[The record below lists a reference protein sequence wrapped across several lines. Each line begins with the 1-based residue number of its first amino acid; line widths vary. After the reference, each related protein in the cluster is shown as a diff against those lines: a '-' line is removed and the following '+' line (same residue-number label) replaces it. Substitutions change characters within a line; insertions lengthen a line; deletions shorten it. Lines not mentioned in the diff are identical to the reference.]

1 MILHVDM
8 DAFYASIEQR
18 DNPRLR
24 GKPVIVGGSPGKRG
38 VVAAASYEARKFG
51 LHAAMPLHQ
60 AVRLCPNGHYLPVR
74 MTYYEKVSA
83 QIMAILKEYS
93 PLVESISLDEA
104 FVDLSGTEKLFGPP
118 EKTAKTIQDKIQQ
131 EVHLTA
137 SVGLA
142 SSKFM
147 AKIASDLRKPNGFV
161 VLKKEEEWTILKT
174 LPISAV
180 WGVGEK
186 MGKSLKRFGIVT
198 VGDLAAYPKEILIQ
212 NFGQVGDKIYAL
224 SKGLDDRPVIP
235 FVLPKSCGNECT
247 FEKDQSDLTVVQAM
261 LLTLCEKVG
270 YRLRRQGLKGKVV
283 TLKVRLADFFTFTHG
298 RSLDCPTDQAGA
310 IYETAMQLFQQI
322 NLNGQAIRLIGVSVS
337 NLTLDDSQLW
347 LFREKEEKSE
357 RLYKAV
363 DRLNEKYHNQII
375 SRASIAPFAHQF
387 PETIYK

>member
-18 DNPRLR
+18 DKPWLK

-38 VVAAASYEARKFG
+38 VVAAASYEARRLG
-51 LHAAMPLHQ
+51 LHAAMPLNQ

-74 MTYYEKVSA
+74 MTYYEKVSS
-83 QIMAILKEYS
+83 QIMSILKEYS
-93 PLVESISLDEA
+93 PLVETISLDEA
-104 FVDLSGTEKLFGPP
+104 FVDLTGTERLFGPP
-118 EKTAKTIQDKIQQ
+118 EKTAKTIQDKIQE

-142 SSKFM
+142 GSKFM

-161 VLKKEEEWTILKT
+161 VLRKEDEWTVLKT

-180 WGVGEK
+180 WGIGEK
-186 MGKSLKRFGIVT
+186 MEKSLKRYGIVT
-198 VGDLAAYPKEILIQ
+198 VGDLAGYPKENLMK
-212 NFGQVGDKIYAL
+212 NFGQVGEKIYNL
-224 SKGLDDRPVIP
+224 SKGFDERPVIP
-235 FVLPKSCGNECT
+235 FILPKSCGNECT

-270 YRLRRQGLKGKVV
+270 YRLRLQGLKGKVV

-298 RSLDCPTDQAGA
+298 RSLDCHTDQAGVM
-310 IYETAMQLFQQI
+310 YETALQLFQQI
-322 NLNGQAIRLIGVSVS
+322 NLKGQAIRLIGISMS

-357 RLYKAV
+357 QLCKAI
-363 DRLNEKYHNQII
+363 DRLNEKYRDQII
-375 SRASIAPFAHQF
+375 SRASIAPFVHQF